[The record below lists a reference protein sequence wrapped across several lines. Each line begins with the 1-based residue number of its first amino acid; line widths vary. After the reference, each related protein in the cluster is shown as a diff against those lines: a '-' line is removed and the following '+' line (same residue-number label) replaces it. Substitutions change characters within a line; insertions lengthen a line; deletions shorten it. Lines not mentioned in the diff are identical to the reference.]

1 MFLAGFC
8 QTVTGRQIALGT
20 LRARRVHLFLRDH
33 ALVLL
38 AVCFSAKKKK
48 KTLFL
53 FYLLH
58 LFATVLSNDID
69 TRISE
74 DRNLRLD
81 DRLSKGLLR

>member
-48 KTLFL
+48 NLILILFIT
-53 FYLLH
+53 F
-58 LFATVLSNDID
+58 V
-69 TRISE
+69 R
-74 DRNLRLD
+74 DRFVERY
-81 DRLSKGLLR
+81 RYTYF